1 MRRINFVKKFHNYD
15 DYTHLIYTHSF
26 TDAQLVYGYDEFTN
40 VYDWLYFFTLK
51 KLSKNKKNKIL
62 VKAHPGFF
70 HTKFPTSFMMYD
82 QKLFNGIINAFSNKE
97 NIKFIKEPIKNFELI
112 KRISKRTIIISHH
125 GSAILEA
132 LFCGFKCISSQATFW
147 KSNLKLT
154 NSWKNKKEYNL
165 LLNYNW
171 DKLKTSNKIDLM
183 DVIGQLFC
191 NPLSLYGSNY
201 WQQILSKELNIDR
214 QEIYEKSK
222 LIFDRLKL
230 DEKKSLKVCK
240 KISKTIEFVKV

>member
-1 MRRINFVKKFHNYD
+1 
-15 DYTHLIYTHSF
+15 
-26 TDAQLVYGYDEFTN
+26 
-40 VYDWLYFFTLK
+40 
-51 KLSKNKKNKIL
+51 
-62 VKAHPGFF
+62 
-70 HTKFPTSFMMYD
+70 MMYD
-82 QKLFNGIINAFSNKE
+82 QKLFNGIINAFSKKE

-165 LLNYNW
+165 LLDNNW
-171 DKLKTSNKIDLM
+171 DMLKKSNKIDLM

-201 WQQILSKELNIDR
+201 WQQIVSKELNIDR

-222 LIFDRLKL
+222 LILIDFNLM
-230 DEKKSLKVCK
+230 KKSLNLCK
-240 KISKTIEFVKV
+240 KISKTISCKSLNIVSKKALNVKLLKILKKIKKIIRKII